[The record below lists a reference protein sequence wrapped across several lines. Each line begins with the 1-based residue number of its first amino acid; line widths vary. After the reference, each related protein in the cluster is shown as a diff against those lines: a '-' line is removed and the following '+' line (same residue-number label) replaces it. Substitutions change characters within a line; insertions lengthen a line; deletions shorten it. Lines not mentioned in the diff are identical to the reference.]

1 VLGIISGGGRRRKWF
16 CLNVSVHTMKKVLA
30 RVVEA
35 LPESAQAQIRDRYW
49 QVKSRLLYQ
58 ILYRVLDLEHTLQ
71 SGLTVKV
78 ASKGEWWTY
87 NDIFVDGEYDVP
99 IRTALKG
106 RSPVRPFI
114 VLDLGA
120 NVGYFAFRV
129 LDLIGQ
135 QEWEHSCPD
144 ITMIEG
150 SPKTFLE
157 LEKRIRSQR
166 QLEVGVRMVHGL
178 VGQPRGSGVIREGAI
193 HVKNTIVDVPVRQG
207 VRVDFVDLDSLMG
220 DKSEIDLLK
229 CDIEGAELL
238 FIQNYADLLR
248 KVKHAVFELHHD
260 QCDTKKCVRALE
272 DLGLRQT
279 ILRANSSFSVSLFSR
294 N

>member
-1 VLGIISGGGRRRKWF
+1 M
-16 CLNVSVHTMKKVLA
+16 NVSIHTMKKVLA

-35 LPESAQAQIRDRYW
+35 LPESAQIQIRDRYW
-49 QVKSRLLYQ
+49 QIKSRLLYQ
-58 ILYRVLDLEHTLQ
+58 SLYRVLDLEHTLQ
-71 SGLTVKV
+71 SGLTVRV
-78 ASKGEWWTY
+78 ASHGEWWTY

-99 IRTALKG
+99 IRMALKG
-106 RSPVRPFI
+106 RSPVHPFV

-135 QEWEHSCPD
+135 REPENYPD

-166 QLEVGVRMVHGL
+166 PVAMSVRMVHGL

-193 HVKNTIVDVPVRQG
+193 HVKNTTVDVPVRHG
-207 VRVDFVDLDSLMG
+207 VRVNFVNLDSLMG
-220 DKSEIDLLK
+220 DRAEIDLLK

-260 QCDTKKCVRALE
+260 QCDTTACVRALK
-272 DLGLRQT
+272 DLGFRET

>member
-1 VLGIISGGGRRRKWF
+1 
-16 CLNVSVHTMKKVLA
+16 MKKVLA

-35 LPESAQAQIRDRYW
+35 LPEFAQVQIRNRYW
-49 QVKSRLLYQ
+49 QIKSRLLYQ
-58 ILYRVLDLEHTLQ
+58 SLYRVLDLEHTLQ

-99 IRTALKG
+99 IHTALEG
-106 RSPVRPFI
+106 RSPVRPFV

-129 LDLIGQ
+129 LDLIGE
-135 QEWEHSCPD
+135 QERENFCLD

-157 LEKRIRSQR
+157 LERRIRSQR
-166 QLEVGVRMVHGL
+166 HVAMGVRMVHGL

-193 HVKNTIVDVPVRQG
+193 HVKNTTVDVPMRQG
-207 VRVDFVDLDSLMG
+207 VIVDFVDLESLMA

-238 FIQNYADLLR
+238 FIQNYAGLLR

-260 QCDTKKCVRALE
+260 QCDTKECVRTLE
-272 DLGLRQT
+272 ESGFHQTVLRV
-279 ILRANSSFSVSLFSR
+279 NSSFSVSLFSR
-294 N
+294 VECRK

>member
-1 VLGIISGGGRRRKWF
+1 
-16 CLNVSVHTMKKVLA
+16 MKKALA

-35 LPESAQAQIRDRYW
+35 LPESVQNQIRNRYW
-49 QVKSRLLYQ
+49 QIKSRLLYQ
-58 ILYRVLDLEHTLQ
+58 SLYRVLDLEHTLQ

-78 ASKGEWWTY
+78 ASKGEWWAY
-87 NDIFVDGEYDVP
+87 NEIFVDGEYDVP
-99 IRTALKG
+99 IHTALKG
-106 RSPVRPFI
+106 RSPVRPFA

-135 QEWEHSCPD
+135 QERESFNPD

-150 SPKTFLE
+150 SPNTFLE

-166 QLEVGVRMVHGL
+166 QLTVGVRMVHGL
-178 VGQPRGSGVIREGAI
+178 VGQPRGSGVIREGAL
-193 HVKNTIVDVPVRQG
+193 HVKNTIVDVPARQG

-260 QCDTKKCVRALE
+260 QCDTEKCVRTLE
-272 DLGLRQT
+272 DLGFRQA
-279 ILRANSSFSVSLFSR
+279 ILRANSSCSVSFFSR
-294 N
+294 S

>member
-1 VLGIISGGGRRRKWF
+1 
-16 CLNVSVHTMKKVLA
+16 MKKVLA

-35 LPESAQAQIRDRYW
+35 LPESAQIQIRNRYW
-49 QVKSRLLYQ
+49 QIKSRLLYQ
-58 ILYRVLDLEHTLQ
+58 SLYSVLDLEHTLQ

-106 RSPVRPFI
+106 RSQVRPFV

-129 LDLIGQ
+129 LDLIGPM
-135 QEWEHSCPD
+135 EWEHFCPD

-157 LEKRIRSQR
+157 LEKRIRSQ
-166 QLEVGVRMVHGL
+166 QVAVSVRTVHGL
-178 VGQPRGSGVIREGAI
+178 VGQSRGSGVIRESAI
-193 HVKNTIVDVPVRQG
+193 HVKSTTVGVPAGHG
-207 VRVDFVDLDSLMG
+207 VSVDFVDLDSLMG
-220 DKSEIDLLK
+220 DKPEIDLLK

-238 FIQNYADLLR
+238 FIQNYAGLLR

-260 QCDTKKCVRALE
+260 QCDTTECVSTLE
-272 DLGLRQT
+272 DLGFRET